1 MHLTAKEKI
10 TIIICSILAIISPII
25 CFAVTGGLYVR
36 ELMPYTENY
45 DMVLNSRGFLASNIC
60 LMVIIT
66 VMFAML
72 ITLSPK
78 EKTSLA
84 ST

>member
-36 ELMPYTENY
+36 ELMPYTDNY
-45 DMVLNSRGFLASNIC
+45 AMVINSTGLLASNIC
-60 LMVIIT
+60 LVVIIT
-66 VMFAML
+66 AMFTML
-72 ITLSPK
+72 MTINPK
-78 EKTSLA
+78 ETTSLA

>member
-1 MHLTAKEKI
+1 MHLTVKEKI

-25 CFAVTGGLYVR
+25 CFAVTGGLYVY
-36 ELMPYTENY
+36 EMIPYAEDY
-45 DMVLNSRGFLASNIC
+45 QMVLNSRGFLASSIC

-66 VMFAML
+66 TMFAML
-72 ITLSPK
+72 MILSPK
-78 EKTSLA
+78 EETSLA